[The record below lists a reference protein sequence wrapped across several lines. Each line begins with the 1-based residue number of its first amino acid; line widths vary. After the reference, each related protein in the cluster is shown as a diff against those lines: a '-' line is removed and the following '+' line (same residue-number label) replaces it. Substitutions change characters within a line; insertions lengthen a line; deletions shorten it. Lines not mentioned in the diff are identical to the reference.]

1 MPKITYIEH
10 NGTQHEVDAEVGVSL
25 MQAAI
30 DNLVPGIDADC
41 GGECSCATCHV
52 MVKEDWVA
60 KTGSPEEGEESMLD
74 LNPERQGNSR
84 LSCQITVTEELDGL
98 IVDLPEFQF

>member
-10 NGTQHEVDAEVGVSL
+10 NGTQHEVDAEVGVSV

-60 KTGSPEEGEESMLD
+60 KTGVTRRRRGVYARSESRAARKLAVI
-74 LNPERQGNSR
+74 
-84 LSCQITVTEELDGL
+84 LSNYSYRRARWTDR
-98 IVDLPEFQF
+98 